1 MVSTPPTLLRCSYPF
16 CQRYHYTVRQNESQ
30 LDFVSGGVKGGLMY
44 GINQRNTAANQVG
57 QKYGTD
63 HQSNAD
69 GSK

>member
-1 MVSTPPTLLRCSYPF
+1 
-16 CQRYHYTVRQNESQ
+16 
-30 LDFVSGGVKGGLMY
+30 MY
-44 GINQRNTAANQVG
+44 AINQRNTAANQVG